1 MISTIYLML
10 AISSAGVAAAVF
22 WIGLK
27 PPKTY
32 KVEGE
37 RRGHRADVRAALME
51 QKVWYPY
58 LLDLVWVFSYL
69 VRSERLQGTRET
81 LDEKL
86 RKSGNI
92 LGLEAAEFLGFCI
105 LSAASLA
112 IALGWSISQV
122 TLGWVV
128 PAMIIGTGLG
138 YVLPLLYLEDVVARR
153 MRAIHIELP
162 YVLDTVGISLSAGL
176 TFQQSMERLLQK
188 AEKRDSVLLEE
199 LKIVHM
205 QMEMGVSLENAFA
218 ELKERVPSNFVADV
232 ANAVRQSVR
241 LGAPL
246 QQVFRV
252 QSDAIRLK
260 RTHRAEK
267 KAAEAPVKLL
277 MPLAFLFIGIFIIIV
292 GPSVIHVIQGGMF

>member
-1 MISTIYLML
+1 MSGLYMML
-10 AISSAGVAAAVF
+10 AVISAGLAAAVF
-22 WIGLK
+22 WRALK

-32 KVEGE
+32 EIESE
-37 RRGHRADVRAALME
+37 RRGHRAEIRAGLFKNKA
-51 QKVWYPY
+51 WYPY
-58 LLDLVWVFSYL
+58 LLDILWVLSYL
-69 VRSERLQGTRET
+69 VRGERLKGARAS

-86 RKSGNI
+86 RKAGDMF
-92 LGLEAAEFLGFCI
+92 GLEASEFLGLCI
-105 LSAASLA
+105 LSSATLA
-112 IALGWSISQV
+112 LTLSWAMSQV
-122 TLGWVV
+122 TLGWVA
-128 PAMIIGTGLG
+128 PTMIIGAGMG
-138 YVLPLLYLEDVVARR
+138 YVLPLLYLEDLVSRR

-176 TFQQSMERLLQK
+176 TFQQSMERLLRK
-188 AEKRDSVLLEE
+188 AEKRESVLLEE

-218 ELKERVPSNFVADV
+218 ELKDRVPSNFVADV

-260 RTHRAEK
+260 RTHRAER
-267 KAAEAPVKLL
+267 KAAEAPVKMLL
-277 MPLAFLFIGIFIIIV
+277 PLSFIFIGILIIIV
-292 GPSVIHVIQGGMF
+292 GPSVIQVIHGGMF